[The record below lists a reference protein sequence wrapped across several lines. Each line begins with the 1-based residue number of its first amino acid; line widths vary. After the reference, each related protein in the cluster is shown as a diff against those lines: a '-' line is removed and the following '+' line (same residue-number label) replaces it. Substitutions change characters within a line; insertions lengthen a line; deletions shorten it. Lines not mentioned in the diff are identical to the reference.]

1 MDNPIEELI
10 QNAIDANYNAANN
23 SFETAINDKIFH
35 VMNLERERLAN
46 HFYNGASSETNDIDD
61 ELSTEPPET
70 TEGGE
75 EDEFDSQTEVGD
87 EQEEDEDEYYNLDD
101 ITDDEMEDAL
111 DELEEEE

>member
-46 HFYNGASSETNDIDD
+46 HFYNGASSETNEIDD

-87 EQEEDEDEYYNLDD
+87 EQEEDEDEDIE
-101 ITDDEMEDAL
+101 ITDDEMEEAI
-111 DELEEEE
+111 DELEEKE